1 MRYLPDSDEMR
12 RMDAHTI
19 HTMGIPSIILMEHA
33 AQGVV
38 SEMEDCL
45 SRQSLIL
52 VICGSGNNGADGLAV
67 ARLLSHKGHRVDI
80 ALVGNAAHATEEW
93 HIQRKICEKLEI
105 PVYEGEMT
113 GESLKAVGYT
123 HLVDCLFGTGLSREV
138 GGTYATAI
146 SAINDSGIFTVSV
159 DIPSG
164 ISSDT
169 GAVMGCA
176 VKAAMTVAVHAEKLG
191 MALYPG
197 HAYCG
202 RTVIRDIGITKESTE
217 TVAPKAFTMDA
228 SDLDNLPP
236 RPAYSNKGTFG
247 KLLVVAGTKNMAGAA
262 YLSGLAAYRS
272 GVGLVKV
279 LTAESNRAIIQ
290 QLLPEAI
297 LATYPDDTVYQDCKA
312 YPDGKAYQDGEAC
325 PDGEAYP
332 DGKAYPDGEAY
343 LDDTEEEAVCI
354 LKEAISWA
362 SAIVAGPGLGTGHI
376 SVKLI
381 EHLLRHA
388 VQPMLIDAD
397 GLNIIAGRPELMDLI
412 GSNVIITPHLG
423 EMSRLTGFSIDD
435 IKSDLGRVAAGFTR
449 VHGCVTVL
457 KDARTVA
464 ALPDGRLYVNT
475 CGNSGMA
482 TGGSGD
488 VLSGA
493 IGGMLAAGSGLCD
506 AALYGT
512 LRHSLA
518 GDLAAKDLG
527 ERALLARDIAWR
539 LV

>member
-217 TVAPKAFTMDA
+217 SVAPKAFTMDA

-272 GVGLVKV
+272 GAGLVKV

-297 LATYPDDTVYQDCKA
+297 LATYPDDTVYQD
-312 YPDGKAYQDGEAC
+312 
-325 PDGEAYP
+325 
-332 DGKAYPDGEAY
+332 GKAYPDGEAY
-343 LDDTEEEAVCI
+343 SDDTEEEAVCI

-493 IGGMLAAGSGLCD
+493 IGGMLAAGSDLCD